1 MSVGIVEARLPL
13 VPFGR
18 GESRVAP
25 PGGTT
30 GARVRAAWPLARF
43 CLSEGVDAD
52 VARQIEHMLTNRVR
66 LARGRSIY
74 RVGCEFKA
82 LYAIRTGA
90 CKTVLLTRA
99 GQDQVAGY
107 HIAGDVVG
115 MDGIGSDAHECQA
128 IALEDMDV
136 CPLPFDEIERLTRL
150 CMKFQHNVHRLLS
163 QEGTRARAMMI
174 LLGTMRAE
182 QRLGVFLLDLSQRYR
197 ERGYSSSEFVLR
209 MTRAEIA
216 SYLGLKLET
225 VSRMFSRFQH
235 AGWIS
240 VDRRSIRLL
249 DSAAMSRVVEGSTA
263 HLEAVNGHA
272 SLAQANLTAVQ

>member
-1 MSVGIVEARLPL
+1 MSVAIVEARVPL
-13 VPFGR
+13 VPFGP
-18 GESRVAP
+18 GESRGASP
-25 PGGTT
+25 DGTA
-30 GARVRAAWPLARF
+30 GARARAAWPLARF
-43 CLSEGVDAD
+43 CLSEGVDAEA
-52 VARQIEHMLTNRVR
+52 ARQIEHMLTNRIR

-128 IALEDMDV
+128 IALEDI
-136 CPLPFDEIERLTRL
+136 DEIARLTRL
-150 CMKFQHNVHRLLS
+150 CTKFQHNVHRLLS

>member
-1 MSVGIVEARLPL
+1 MSIAILETRLPQ
-13 VPFGR
+13 VPFGH
-18 GESRVAP
+18 GESRVVP
-25 PGGTT
+25 RD
-30 GARVRAAWPLARF
+30 GAAGASARAAWPIAKF

-52 VARQIEHMLTNRVR
+52 VAKQVDRMLTNRVR

-115 MDGIGSDAHECQA
+115 MDGIGTDAHECQA

-136 CPLPFDEIERLTRL
+136 CPLPFDEIEHLSQLCARL
-150 CMKFQHNVHRLLS
+150 QHNVHRLLS
-163 QEGTRARAMMI
+163 QEGTRARTMMI

-197 ERGYSSSEFVLR
+197 ARGYSASEFVLR

-240 VDRRSIRLL
+240 VERRSIRLL
-249 DSAAMSRVVEGSTA
+249 DPAAVSRVVEGSTV
-263 HLEAVNGHA
+263 HLDAVNG
-272 SLAQANLTAVQ
+272 

>member
-1 MSVGIVEARLPL
+1 MSIAIMESHLPQ
-13 VPFGR
+13 VPFGL
-18 GESRVAP
+18 
-25 PGGTT
+25 GGTRAVPPD
-30 GARVRAAWPLARF
+30 GAEGKPTRTAWPLPRF

-52 VARQIEHMLTNRVR
+52 VAKEVDRMLTNRVR

-136 CPLPFDEIERLTRL
+136 CPLPFDDLERLSLL
-150 CMKFQHNVHRLLS
+150 CTKLQHNLHKLLS
-163 QEGTRARAMMI
+163 YEGTRARTMMI

-197 ERGYSSSEFVLR
+197 ARGYSASEFVLR

-240 VDRRSIRLL
+240 VERRSIRLL
-249 DSAAMSRVVEGSTA
+249 DPAAVNRVVEGSTV
-263 HLEAVNGHA
+263 HLDVVNA
-272 SLAQANLTAVQ
+272 